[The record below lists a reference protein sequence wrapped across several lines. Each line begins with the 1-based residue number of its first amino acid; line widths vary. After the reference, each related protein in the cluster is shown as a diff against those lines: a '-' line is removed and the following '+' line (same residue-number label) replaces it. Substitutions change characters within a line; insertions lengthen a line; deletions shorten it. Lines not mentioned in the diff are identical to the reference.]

1 MNDKVSI
8 IMPCYK
14 AEKYIADTLNDI
26 LNQTYT
32 NWELIAVS
40 NGAGQEPQLKILKE
54 FQQKDSL
61 NRIRIITEEKGNV
74 SNARNIG
81 MKEATGTWTTFA
93 DDDDRI
99 DPNHLQLFMD
109 KAKEGEA
116 DIIIGGFET
125 RRIKENS
132 TIVNEINSK
141 NKYIAKMEL
150 LNLQSMVL
158 GTVWT
163 KIFKTSF
170 LRNNELYFEDAWH
183 QRQDVVFVLRSLLK
197 TDKVLWISMCGY
209 KWICRDEQSGMTRYN
224 VNYESEIKIY
234 RDLECENMRQC
245 GCNDAEISKHLR
257 DVKYLDG
264 YFFVCNLFKKGSPL
278 HFGEKRSAIK
288 RYVFDDEEM
297 RSAIAS
303 EDRTKHNLFLKIYD
317 FALAFHSPTMMTII
331 FQAQYT
337 LKYNFM
343 PLYLKIA
350 PRLRK

>member
-54 FQQKDSL
+54 FQQKDKKG
-61 NRIRIITEEKGNV
+61 RIKVISVEKG
-74 SNARNIG
+74 SCPGARNIG
-81 MKEATGTWTTFA
+81 IKEATGEWITFSDS
-93 DDDDRI
+93 DDEI
-99 DPNHLQLFMD
+99 TPQHLQLFMD
-109 KAKEGEA
+109 KANVCEA
-116 DIIIGGFET
+116 DIICGGV
-125 RRIKENS
+125 RIKRVSEGSDVLADLKFENDYLTKRQLLS
-132 TIVNEINSK
+132 FPSIILNSVWSKLFK
-141 NKYIAKMEL
+141 N
-150 LNLQSMVL
+150 
-158 GTVWT
+158 
-163 KIFKTSF
+163 SF
-170 LRNNELYFEDAWH
+170 IQNS
-183 QRQDVVFVLRSLLK
+183 SLLFDEK
-197 TDKVLWISMCGY
+197 WIQNDDAIYALEALLKADKVSWIPLCGY
-209 KWICRDEQSGMTRYN
+209 VWIWRDSKSLSSKYN
-224 VNYESEIKIY
+224 AQKEDHKKAYEGLRCALMRQAGYTESEI
-234 RDLECENMRQC
+234 
-245 GCNDAEISKHLR
+245 AERIRKG
-257 DVKYLDG
+257 KYIDG

-288 RYVFDDEEM
+288 RYVFDDAEM

>member
-116 DIIIGGFET
+116 DIIVGGYKLV
-125 RRIKENS
+125 RVKENFVN
-132 TIVNEINSK
+132 VNEIKGESK
-141 NKYIAKMEL
+141 YFTKIQV
-150 LNLQSMVL
+150 LNLSS
-158 GTVWT
+158 TVRNAVWN
-163 KIFKTSF
+163 KFFRTSF
-170 LRNNELYFEDAWH
+170 LRNNDLCFEDDWY
-183 QRQDVVFVLRSLLK
+183 QSQDYVFILRAMLK
-197 TDKVLWISMCGY
+197 TDKFLWIPMCGY

-224 VNYESEIKIY
+224 ANYEKEKMCIKDLEITNLRQAGYTESEI
-234 RDLECENMRQC
+234 
-245 GCNDAEISKHLR
+245 AERFRKG
-257 DVKYLDG
+257 KYIDG

-288 RYVFDDEEM
+288 RYVFDDDEM

-303 EDRTKHNLFLKIYD
+303 EDRTKHNLFTKIYD